1 VDLLTPEELA
11 YMRETQAEA
20 RPTEA
25 TLSRRE
31 STRSPSGGT
40 VDAWGEPQPL
50 DVRIDSGKDKVPE
63 PLAAKFGL
71 AGLAKAS
78 LDLVHDVRSGD
89 RLTVSPTEVYEV
101 VTDGEL
107 DEWSTAQ
114 IVWLNRLVRPART

>member
-1 VDLLTPEELA
+1 MDLLTPEELA

-25 TLSRRE
+25 SLTRRTT
-31 STRSPSGGT
+31 TRSPSGGS
-40 VDAWGEPQPL
+40 VDAWTDPQPL
-50 DVRIDSGKDKVPE
+50 DVRIASAKDKVPE
-63 PLAAKFGL
+63 ALASRYAI

-89 RLTVSPTEVYEV
+89 RLTVSPTEVYEI

-114 IVWLNRLVRPART
+114 IVWLNRLARPARA